1 MKSTP
6 IASSTA
12 SDPDGNYWCIP
23 STKERKR
30 KCENLREKYGW
41 RKWKV
46 TMWVWKYGKR
56 VRRWKVWASEKK
68 QNMEENEQKTKKD
81 VPFGVVV

>member
-1 MKSTP
+1 MRQ
-6 IASSTA
+6 ALH
-12 SDPDGNYWCIP
+12 PDGNYWCIP
-23 STKERKR
+23 SAKERKR

-46 TMWVWKYGKR
+46 TMWVLKYGKKEWEDEKCEQ
-56 VRRWKVWASEKK
+56 VKKKK
-68 QNMEENEQKTKKD
+68 QNMEENEQRTKKD